1 MICPSVRMGIR
12 FRPSLPALKPTR
24 LLPFLAAAVLLVNCR
39 KDKLFTDDPVTLD
52 FSQTE
57 VLFDTVFTQNP
68 FSVTKRFRVRNP
80 NSQGVRVDI
89 ALEGGNPSP
98 FRINVDGAAGTSFQD
113 VEILG
118 GDSIYVFVEASLD
131 QTGQS
136 TPLIHEDHI
145 VFLANGT
152 EQKVKLVAWGQDAHY
167 FRPDSFPSGLPAYSI
182 IAGLDDNGNSICETV
197 TWPNDKPY
205 VIYGYA
211 VVDSCSKLIIDPGV
225 RVHVHGG
232 GGLWIY
238 RWGRIEA
245 NGEVNSPITFQSDRL
260 EALYA
265 ELPGQWERIWIN
277 DGPAGGDNKLKN
289 VVIKNALVGVQCE
302 TWPGVPDAVT
312 SQAKLILENV
322 KIRNCSAAGILSRNY
337 RIDAANLLV
346 SDCGQYCLALTGG
359 GAYRFRHMTVANYW
373 SYGIRNTPAFIMTNT
388 YADING
394 ELQVRDIDT
403 SDFRNSIIHGANNNE
418 FKLEF
423 NGLATPDID
432 FDRIMLRTDQ
442 STSDLGFFPFQDRIY
457 RNQNH
462 GFVSVQDRDF
472 HITSSAFG
480 RNKADG
486 AGPFLDLDGIARGAD
501 GLPDLGCY
509 DYVP

>member
-1 MICPSVRMGIR
+1 MK
-12 FRPSLPALKPTR
+12 PAH
-24 LLPFLAAAVLLVNCR
+24 LLPFLALALMLAGCR
-39 KDKLFTDDPVTLD
+39 KDRLFTDSPVTLE

-57 VLFDTVFTQNP
+57 VLFDTVFALTP
-68 FSVTKRFRVRNP
+68 PIGTITKRFRVKNP
-80 NSQGVRVDI
+80 NSQGVKVDI
-89 ALEGGNPSP
+89 ALEGGTPSP
-98 FRINVDGAAGTSFQD
+98 FRINVDGAAGTSFRE

-131 QTGQS
+131 QSGQN

-145 VFLANGT
+145 VFQNNGS

-167 FRPDSFPSGLPAYSI
+167 FRPTNFPAGLPAYSI
-182 IAGLDDNGNSICETV
+182 IAGLDDNGNNICETV

-225 RVHVHGG
+225 RVYVHGG

-238 RWGRIEA
+238 RWGQIEA
-245 NGEVNSPITFQSDRL
+245 NGELNSPITFQSDRL
-260 EALYA
+260 ESLYA
-265 ELPGQWERIWIN
+265 ELPGQWDRIWIN
-277 DGPAGGDNKLKN
+277 DGPAGGDNELEN
-289 VVIKNALVGVQCE
+289 VVIKNALVGIQCE
-302 TWPGVPDAVT
+302 TWPGLPDAAT
-312 SQAKLILENV
+312 SQAKLLLNNV

-346 SDCGQYCLALTGG
+346 SDCGQYCVALTGG
-359 GAYRFRHMTVANYW
+359 GQYNFRHATIANYW

-388 YADING
+388 YPDITG
-394 ELQVRDIDT
+394 TLQVRDIFP
-403 SDFRNSIIHGANNNE
+403 SSFKNSIIHGANNNE

-423 NGLATPDID
+423 NGLATPTLS
-432 FDRIMLRTDQ
+432 FERMMLRTDQ
-442 STSDLGFFPFQDRIY
+442 STSDPSFFDQATIY

-462 GFVSVQDRDF
+462 GFVSVPDRNF
-472 HITSSAFG
+472 HLTSTAFA

-486 AGPFLDLDGIARGAD
+486 SGPFLDMDGVARGQF
-501 GLPDLGCY
+501 GQPDLGCY
-509 DYVP
+509 EYVP

>member
-167 FRPDSFPSGLPAYSI
+167 FRPDNFPSGLPAYSI

-394 ELQVRDIDT
+394 VLQVRDIDT

>member
-1 MICPSVRMGIR
+1 MICPFVRMGIR

-24 LLPFLAAAVLLVNCR
+24 LLPLLAAAVLLANCR
-39 KDKLFTDDPVTLD
+39 KDKLFTDEPVTLD
-52 FSQTE
+52 FSQAE
-57 VLFDTVFTQNP
+57 VLFDTIFTQNP

-80 NSQGVRVDI
+80 NSEGVRVDI
-89 ALEGGNPSP
+89 ALEGGSPSP
-98 FRINVDGAAGTSFQD
+98 FRINVDGAAGVNFQD

-131 QTGQS
+131 QTGQG
-136 TPLIHEDHI
+136 TPLIHEDHV
-145 VFLANGT
+145 VFLTNGT

-167 FRPDSFPSGLPAYSI
+167 FRPDNFPSGLPAYSI
-182 IAGLDDNGNSICETV
+182 IAGLDDLGNSICETV

-238 RWGRIEA
+238 RWGQIEA
-245 NGEVNSPITFQSDRL
+245 NGDVSNPITFQSDRL
-260 EALYA
+260 ESLYA
-265 ELPGQWERIWIN
+265 ELPGQWDRIWIN
-277 DGPAGGDNKLKN
+277 DGPAGGDNRLEN

-302 TWPGVPDAVT
+302 TWPGLPDAAT
-312 SQAKLILENV
+312 SQAKLLLNNV

-346 SDCGQYCLALTGG
+346 SDCGQHCVALTGG
-359 GAYRFRHMTVANYW
+359 GEYGFQHMTVANYW

-388 YADING
+388 YADITG
-394 ELQVRDIDT
+394 TLQVRDI
-403 SDFRNSIIHGANNNE
+403 SSSSFKNSIIHGANTNE

-423 NGLATPDID
+423 NSLATPDLF
-432 FDRIMLRTDQ
+432 FDRMMLKTDQ
-442 STSDLGFFPFQDRIY
+442 STTGDFFDPLSIY

-472 HITSSAFG
+472 HLTSSAFA
-480 RNKADG
+480 RDKAD
-486 AGPFLDLDGIARGAD
+486 ATGPFLDLDGIARGAD
-501 GLPDLGCY
+501 GLRDLGCY
-509 DYVP
+509 EYVP